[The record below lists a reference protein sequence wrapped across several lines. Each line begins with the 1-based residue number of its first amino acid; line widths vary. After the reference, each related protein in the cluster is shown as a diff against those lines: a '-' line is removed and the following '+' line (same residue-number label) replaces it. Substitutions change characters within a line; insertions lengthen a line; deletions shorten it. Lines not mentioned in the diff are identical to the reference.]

1 MFYKGPLLISARSS
15 IEETLSLASLL
26 SIEAYK
32 RNLKDA
38 LLRKKVVETR
48 ANGKMKISRSLNLIL
63 VALDNHE

>member
-48 ANGKMKISRSLNLIL
+48 ANGKMKISRSLIIS
-63 VALDNHE
+63 VH